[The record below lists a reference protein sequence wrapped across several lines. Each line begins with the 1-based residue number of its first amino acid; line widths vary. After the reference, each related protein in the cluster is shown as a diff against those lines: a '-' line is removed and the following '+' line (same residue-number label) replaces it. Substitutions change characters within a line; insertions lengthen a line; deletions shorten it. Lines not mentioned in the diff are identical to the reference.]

1 MTVESLLAHFSMYGD
16 IEEARVITDRRTK
29 LCKGYGFV
37 TKGERASAERAL
49 KEPNPLIYGQ
59 KARVYLAYL
68 GAKPSGDLVPG
79 KPILIKHYINPHMFW
94 FKYMNDLGNPDL
106 IDLAL
111 PIIIHR
117 EEVAQD
123 AQDSQDDIIEVI
135 VQLTSSQESQEP
147 DILLTSSQSTHK
159 PDIQPTSSQENQETD
174 ILPTSF
180 HAEQVSTT
188 QSDL

>member
-1 MTVESLLAHFSMYGD
+1 
-16 IEEARVITDRRTK
+16 VITDRRTK

-94 FKYMNDLGNPDL
+94 FKYGYFHSFSSRVVASVVG
-106 IDLAL
+106 IDKDREGQRSGYQL
-111 PIIIHR
+111 PPVAGQYSIEIRSLLR
-117 EEVAQD
+117 EQ
-123 AQDSQDDIIEVI
+123 IFF
-135 VQLTSSQESQEP
+135 TSSFCNAYYNGLNCLSVTFLF
-147 DILLTSSQSTHK
+147 I
-159 PDIQPTSSQENQETD
+159 I
-174 ILPTSF
+174 
-180 HAEQVSTT
+180 
-188 QSDL
+188 